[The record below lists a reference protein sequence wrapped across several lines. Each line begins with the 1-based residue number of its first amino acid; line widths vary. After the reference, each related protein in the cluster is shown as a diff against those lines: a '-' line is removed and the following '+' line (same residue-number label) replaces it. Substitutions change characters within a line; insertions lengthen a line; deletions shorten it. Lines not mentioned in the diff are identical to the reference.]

1 MYFSLEFTTIIFIK
15 AYSCPFNVYRNEVL
29 KYQQTE
35 KQERILL
42 HGEHTKI
49 ACPIHACLVLYVA
62 NKHI

>member
-15 AYSCPFNVYRNEVL
+15 THSCPFNVDRNEVL

-49 ACPIHACLVLYVA
+49 ACPTLVPYVA